1 MKREP
6 KAVSVSTGTETV
18 AGLVTEGEKKL
29 LEEGDAHD
37 LDLAATGA

>member
-1 MKREP
+1 MQDRKKNQFPEMKREP

-29 LEEGDAHD
+29 LD
-37 LDLAATGA
+37 